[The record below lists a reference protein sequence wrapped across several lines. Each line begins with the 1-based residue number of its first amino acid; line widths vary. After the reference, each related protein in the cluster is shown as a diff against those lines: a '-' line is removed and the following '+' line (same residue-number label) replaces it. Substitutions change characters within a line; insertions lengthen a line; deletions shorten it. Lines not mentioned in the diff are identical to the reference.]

1 MDWFQA
7 VDIYCERTSA
17 AYWAE
22 PFNALSNLAFP
33 LAALWAAVAA
43 RRRGLGQPILWI
55 LITMAALIGFG
66 SFLFHT
72 HANRWSELA
81 DTLPIWSFVGAFVLT
96 AMHHIGGMAP
106 AKVARVAGFIA
117 LAVVLTIWL
126 LASGEGADAAAHQA
140 DPLNGS
146 GQYAPAVV
154 ALLVFSVFTWWRTSP
169 SAPWIWAATA
179 TFLLSLAFRTVDMAI
194 CASLPLGSHFVWHLL
209 NAVMIGLLL
218 QMLIRNLHAKVPR

>member
-33 LAALWAAVAA
+33 LAALWAAVEA
-43 RRRGLGQPILWI
+43 RRRGLHQPILWL
-55 LITMAALIGFG
+55 LITMAAGIGLG
-66 SFLFHT
+66 SYLFHT

-81 DTLPIWSFVGAFVLT
+81 DTLPIWSFVGVFVLT
-96 AMHHIGGMAP
+96 AMHHIGGMP
-106 AKVARVAGFIA
+106 LTKVARIAGLVA
-117 LAVVLTIWL
+117 LAVGLTIWL

-146 GQYAPAVV
+146 GQYVPAVL
-154 ALLVFSVFTWWRTSP
+154 ALLAFSILAWKRRHP
-169 SAPWIWAATA
+169 AAPWIWAATA
-179 TFLLSLAFRTVDMAI
+179 TFLLSLSFRTVDMAI
-194 CASLPLGSHFVWHLL
+194 CSRLPLGSHFLWHML
-209 NAVMIGLLL
+209 NGLMIGLLL
-218 QMLIRNLHAKVPR
+218 HMLIRTLSTR